1 MSLFPAY
8 VEVVGFKEDQLSN
21 TEKRLSSHDITE
33 AMEVQL
39 LSSDVEDDAV
49 AHDRCCKPLLQS
61 TLSSDDFYLDCKVD
75 YGNLHV
81 STLYYPGRPQY
92 NYTNS
97 LTIGSKQ
104 SKKDEKKRWKRYF
117 SKEITDESDSL
128 TERLIAYRK
137 LLTETPDDLQLW
149 ESYIDFREVCESV
162 EGALEAA
169 REAAGRLPDSV
180 RLRERL
186 LDLMQTA
193 LPRRRYVEELRESL
207 RKERRPSVRT
217 ETWARLV
224 AAAGPEGEATET
236 ARAALADCGRRPAA
250 ALRLLH
256 AFGLGL
262 RSAGLWE
269 RLVLAVELLVAMNLP
284 APEFPPAPS
293 ESAAAER
300 RLLDLEDEAVR
311 SGLPVG
317 VVWTRVERAR
327 AAAHWRPAAPR
338 ASDADPQRAPLPAD
352 VADLLLPVVGDA
364 DVAGLAVRLLLLAKV
379 PLLPAT
385 EAAARALGERD
396 GTAEALLALS
406 SRGPRPDEPPA
417 AAALEALADPPHYFA
432 DDTGYGTWVSAL
444 WEACCS
450 ACGGARREALVC
462 WRLRWLRALLLAAPP
477 DRRAERAALRRRARG
492 VLKRSAPTSPTA
504 FAEFALLEADA
515 ARGEGVED
523 GAERARAAAAHAL
536 RAALADVDAPPE
548 DALYVARVTGEVS
561 GAEAGECATVLAVLR
576 RPPPPTLGFS
586 PPDAASKAAALA
598 ACEERCVEL
607 ERSLS
612 ETTEEETTDVT
623 SFLRPSSTEWARARV
638 ALASPSRRRE
648 LLARLL
654 HAQAHVANTEGD
666 ALRYYEET
674 ASELVRRGAA
684 AGAEHRLARLYPGNA
699 HLNLGESAA
708 VRRRR
713 PVLSRADA
721 LSSPA
726 ASASARRTPSVQW
739 RLSALAPPRS
749 PTAALASLLPTFLR
763 ASCRDWPPVETARAV
778 RAARRATG
786 GTGGV
791 ASGGAAWAA
800 RLEAEAR
807 AADPKT
813 KRALLTALQ
822 LTPHDKWLHVRGAR
836 CCGEEAE
843 VLADALLEK
852 QLRLHALPDELRS
865 LDGPPAS
872 GAS

>member
-8 VEVVGFKEDQLSN
+8 GELVGFKEDQVSN
-21 TEKRLSSHDITE
+21 AENRLSSHEITE

-39 LSSDVEDDAV
+39 LSSDVEEDTV
-49 AHDRCCKPLLQS
+49 AHDRSCKPLLQP

-97 LTIGSKQ
+97 GTIGSKQ

-117 SKEITDESDSL
+117 SKEIIDESGSL

-137 LLTETPDDLQLW
+137 LLAETPDDLQLW
-149 ESYIDFREVCESV
+149 EAYIDFREVCESV
-162 EGALEAA
+162 EGALEAV

-186 LDLMQTA
+186 FDLMQTA

-207 RKERRPSVRT
+207 RKERRPAVRT

-224 AAAGPEGEATET
+224 AAAGAEGEATDT
-236 ARAALADCGRRPAA
+236 VRAALADCGRRPGAS
-250 ALRLLH
+250 LRLLH

-269 RLVLAVELLVAMNLP
+269 RLVLAIELLVAMNLP
-284 APEFPPAPS
+284 SPAFPPAPS
-293 ESAAAER
+293 DADAAER

-352 VADLLLPVVGDA
+352 VADLLLPIVGDA
-364 DVAGLAVRLLLLAKV
+364 DLAGLAVRLLSLAKV

-396 GTAEALLALS
+396 GTAEVLLALS
-406 SRGPRPDEPPA
+406 AERAPRADEPST

-432 DDTGYGTWVSAL
+432 DDTGYGSWVSGL

-450 ACGGARREALVC
+450 ACGGNRREALVC

-492 VLKRSAPTSPTA
+492 VLKRSAATSPTA

-536 RAALADVDAPPE
+536 RAAIADVDAPPE
-548 DALYVARVTGEVS
+548 DALYVARVTSEVC
-561 GAEAGECATVLAVLR
+561 GAEAGECATVFAVLR
-576 RPPPPTLGFS
+576 RPPPPKLGFS
-586 PPDAASKAAALA
+586 SLDAASRAAALS
-598 ACEERCVEL
+598 ACEQRCAEL
-607 ERSLS
+607 ERRLG
-612 ETTEEETTDVT
+612 ETTEEETTDLT

-638 ALASPSRRRE
+638 ALASPARRRE

-654 HAQAHVANTEGD
+654 HAQADVANTEGE

-684 AGAEHRLARLYPGNA
+684 AGAEHRLARLFPGNA
-699 HLNLGESAA
+699 HLNL
-708 VRRRR
+708 
-713 PVLSRADA
+713 
-721 LSSPA
+721 

-739 RLSALAPPRS
+739 RLSAVAPPRS

-763 ASCRDWPPVETARAV
+763 ASHRDWPPVETARAV

-786 GTGGV
+786 GAGGV

-872 GAS
+872 EVS

>member
-8 VEVVGFKEDQLSN
+8 VEVIGLKEDQLSN
-21 TEKRLSSHDITE
+21 AEKRLSSHDITE

-39 LSSDVEDDAV
+39 LSSDVEDDTA
-49 AHDRCCKPLLQS
+49 AHDRSCKPLLQS

-104 SKKDEKKRWKRYF
+104 TKKDEKKRWKRYF
-117 SKEITDESDSL
+117 SKEITDVSDSL

-149 ESYIDFREVCESV
+149 EAYIDFREVCESV
-162 EGALEAA
+162 EGALEAT
-169 REAAGRLPDSV
+169 REAAGRLPDSG

-186 LDLMQTA
+186 FDLMQTA

-207 RKERRPSVRT
+207 SKERRPSVRT

-224 AAAGPEGEATET
+224 AAAGAEAEATDT
-236 ARAALADCGRRPAA
+236 LRAALADCGRRPAS

-256 AFGLGL
+256 AFGLAL

-284 APEFPPAPS
+284 SPAFPPAPS
-293 ESAAAER
+293 DDDAAER

-338 ASDADPQRAPLPAD
+338 ASVVDPQRAPLPAD

-379 PLLPAT
+379 PPLPAT

-406 SRGPRPDEPPA
+406 MERGLRADEPSA

-450 ACGGARREALVC
+450 ACVGARREALVC

-515 ARGEGVED
+515 ARGEGVEE

-536 RAALADVDAPPE
+536 RAAVADADAPPE
-548 DALYVARVTGEVS
+548 IALYVARVTGEVS

-576 RPPPPTLGFS
+576 RPPPPTLAFS
-586 PPDAASKAAALA
+586 PPDAASRAAALA
-598 ACEERCVEL
+598 ACEERCAEL
-607 ERSLS
+607 ERSLG

-638 ALASPSRRRE
+638 ALASPARRRE

-654 HAQAHVANTEGD
+654 HAQTHVANTEGD

-684 AGAEHRLARLYPGNA
+684 SGAEHRLARLYPGNA
-699 HLNLGESAA
+699 LLD
-708 VRRRR
+708 
-713 PVLSRADA
+713 L
-721 LSSPA
+721 
-726 ASASARRTPSVQW
+726 ASASARRTPTVQW
-739 RLSALAPPRS
+739 RLSAVAPPRS

-763 ASCRDWPPVETARAV
+763 ASHRDWPPVETARAV

-872 GAS
+872 GVSS